1 MKQLFIPGSASTPS
15 RRLIL
20 YFNGWAL
27 GPVAVEHLA
36 GEQGYDLLI
45 LWDYRDDQLD
55 FDFHPY
61 RELRL
66 VAWSM
71 GVWAAD
77 RFFSEHPRLREHLI
91 SGTAVAGTGY
101 PMDDVYGIPE
111 AVYQATLGSITEENR
126 APRTSSTTNFFAPTL
141 SSETALVPC
150 PSHRRKVSG
159 LMPSLATMIG
169 SSRLRAKRL
178 IGGSKACPSLSLSE
192 APTISSATSATGTSC
207 GSRPAQVLKYKSR
220 DSHIVRVSALWFL

>member
-1 MKQLFIPGSASTPS
+1 MKQLFIPGSASAPS

-27 GPVAVEHLA
+27 GPVAVEHLPR
-36 GEQGYDLLI
+36 EQDYDLLI

-126 APRTSSTTNFFAPTL
+126 VRFDRRMLGGKTYRHLYEDVRERPTDVIYDELLRPYTIERDRPRPVPKPQAQGLWSHAFIGDDDRVIPPPSQEAYWREQGVPFTL
-141 SSETALVPC
+141 IERGAHYLL
-150 PSHRRKVSG
+150 SHFRHWH
-159 LMPSLATMIG
+159 
-169 SSRLRAKRL
+169 
-178 IGGSKACPSLSLSE
+178 E
-192 APTISSATSATGTSC
+192 
-207 GSRPAQVLKYKSR
+207 
-220 DSHIVRVSALWFL
+220 LW

>member
-1 MKQLFIPGSASTPS
+1 MKQLFIPGSSSAPS

-27 GPVAVEHLA
+27 GPVAVEHLPR
-36 GEQGYDLLI
+36 EQGYDLLI

-77 RFFSEHPRLREHLI
+77 RFFSEHPRLRELLV

-111 AVYQATLGSITEENR
+111 AVY
-126 APRTSSTTNFFAPTL
+126 
-141 SSETALVPC
+141 
-150 PSHRRKVSG
+150 HRG
-159 LMPSLATMIG
+159 
-169 SSRLRAKRL
+169 
-178 IGGSKACPSLSLSE
+178 E
-192 APTISSATSATGTSC
+192 
-207 GSRPAQVLKYKSR
+207 
-220 DSHIVRVSALWFL
+220 